1 MDNNADN
8 NIKTRDFADTNHQ
21 PQNDTVQERLD
32 HVTRRLARPLFLKD
46 ISCSRLPSQAASTSS
61 LSPGEAPQ
69 HFQQIALQA
78 RRKAFGYGNL
88 GTGDLRQ
95 QSPLQNAVDYGN
107 IDDFDE
113 VHLTLG
119 HTHETAAAVLEHNS
133 KSGSE
138 TFKGIEKKLEELQ
151 SSFLRAW
158 KSVQELQLNIKMA
171 SERGF
176 STFEHGHSD
185 LVLAVDF
192 NFYGTRMVTASSDH
206 TLKVYDRKDES
217 WSLIDT
223 WRAHDAE
230 IVDVKWNGPFT
241 GSIIGSIGEDGR
253 FNLWEEDLLE
263 PPHSHRRFR
272 RIQSIRSETRVP
284 FCSLDFKNL
293 HTETYVAL
301 VTRDGFLSISEPVDH
316 DNLSGDWSLMTSQH
330 VCATPSRQDETGFRV
345 AWHKEK
351 IPCWSAIEAGLD
363 RKALSLAVAA
373 MEKVLIYRTDKERK
387 WYLATHLP
395 PAGGVIRDVAW
406 ANGAMRGYDV
416 IATASKD
423 GAVRIYEI
431 TTPNDPLSKH
441 GDEPSEPGT
450 PPSQVVKARTTVPSG
465 LAAGLASTPSS
476 SKDGY
481 KDSDRLIPGRVRQ
494 EAKEVAKLTAHNG
507 SVWRV
512 TFSQLGKFYA
522 CRQHEITAHMSLGDL
537 LVSSGD
543 DGSVRTWK
551 KALSGNWLEYS
562 QIDLASEA

>member
-1 MDNNADN
+1 LIMDNT
-8 NIKTRDFADTNHQ
+8 IHTKDFFTINQQRIIEKQAQD
-21 PQNDTVQERLD
+21 DAVQERLD
-32 HVTRRLARPLFLKD
+32 SVTRRLARPTFLKD

-69 HFQQIALQA
+69 HFQQAALQG

-88 GTGDLRQ
+88 LHASDFRQ
-95 QSPLQNAVDYGN
+95 QSPLQNAVDFGN

-113 VHLTLG
+113 VHLTLATTRTT
-119 HTHETAAAVLEHNS
+119 THEAAAAVLENNH
-133 KSGSE
+133 KSGRDGL
-138 TFKGIEKKLEELQ
+138 TGLQ
-151 SSFLRAW
+151 KEFEQLQLSFVRAW
-158 KSVQELQLNIKMA
+158 DSFQELKFNIKMA
-171 SERGF
+171 SDRGF
-176 STFEHGHSD
+176 STFEHGHQD

-206 TLKVYDRKDES
+206 KLKVYDRKDDA
-217 WSLIDT
+217 WTLIDT

-253 FNLWEEDLLE
+253 FHLWEEDLLE
-263 PPHSHRRFR
+263 PPNSGRRFK

-284 FCSLDFKNL
+284 HCSLDFKNL

-301 VTRDGFLSISEPVDH
+301 ITRDGFLSIFEPVDH
-316 DNLSGDWSLMTSQH
+316 DNLGGEWSPMMQRY

-373 MEKVLIYRTDKERK
+373 MDKVRIFRTDKERK
-387 WYLATHLP
+387 WYIATDLLG
-395 PAGGVIRDVAW
+395 ARGVIRDVAW

-423 GAVRIYEI
+423 GFVRIYDI
-431 TTPNDPLSKH
+431 TTPNDPASWKQ
-441 GDEPSEPGT
+441 GDGASEPGT
-450 PPSQVVKARTTVPSG
+450 PPNQPVAKSRSAVPSG

-481 KDSDRLIPGRVRQ
+481 RDSDRLIPGRV
-494 EAKEVAKLTAHNG
+494 KHEVKKAAELNAHNG

-512 TFSQLGKFYA
+512 TFSPIGKLE
-522 CRQHEITAHMSLGDL
+522 HI
-537 LVSSGD
+537 SSCFD
-543 DGSVRTWK
+543 D
-551 KALSGNWLEYS
+551 EH
-562 QIDLASEA
+562 